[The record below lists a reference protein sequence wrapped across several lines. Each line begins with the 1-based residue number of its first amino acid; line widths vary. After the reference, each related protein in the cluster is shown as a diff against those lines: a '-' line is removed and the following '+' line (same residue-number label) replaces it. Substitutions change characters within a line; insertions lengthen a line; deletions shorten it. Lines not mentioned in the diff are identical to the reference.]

1 MQRALARKLLG
12 TLPQRQL
19 QAYFKARLPHFKQPT
34 SVEHWARRADEV
46 RHQVLDSF
54 FRGHPKGLLDLPAR
68 LEWTETLETDRG
80 YRIRKLRY
88 EGYPGMWIPALLY
101 EPIDLEDKVP
111 AVLNPNGH
119 HAGGKFMDY
128 KQARCINLAKRG
140 MLALSTEFIGMA
152 ELRADVEHNRLG
164 HLDLCGQAGMAVF
177 YLAMKRG
184 LDALLDHPHAD
195 PERVAMT
202 GLSGGGWQTAL
213 LSALDPRV
221 KVIVPVAGHSPVW
234 QRATGTNDIGDLE
247 QVPSDLCTIA
257 DFDELSAL
265 FAPRPTLLIYNR
277 EDDCC
282 FQTRRTRRSIYQPIE
297 PVFGLLGAADK
308 LGLHDNVDPGTHNY
322 ASDNR
327 SQLYKFLDQHFGL
340 RTSPEDLPYQD
351 ELRSEAELTVGLP
364 PDNATLLTLA
374 HKALVHIRQQRRQRP
389 ARPAVQARRQLHGLL
404 KLPTYEQMKIRAVG
418 KALTRRGATIRQHV
432 LTLDDTWSLGI
443 TECAPPRPKGLALVI
458 ADGGRAQAQGAV
470 QTTLDQG
477 HRVLAVDLYGTG
489 EWAHSWQYHMLLSTA
504 GQRALGLQAGQ
515 LLAVVQWAC
524 RRYRTQNLYLHT
536 QGQLMP
542 IVGLIGA
549 ALAPERFNGL
559 TTTVLMASLD
569 HLIEWPV
576 PYANAAPLFCFGLLE
591 AFDIPDLI
599 ELAAPVPIHDDNR
612 GPLRN

>member
-19 QAYFKARLPHFKQPT
+19 QAHFKAHLPHFKQPA
-34 SVEHWARRADEV
+34 SKAAWQRRGDKIRRDMLA
-46 RHQVLDSF
+46 SF
-54 FRGHPKGLLDLPAR
+54 FRGHPDGLLDLPPNI
-68 LEWTETLETDRG
+68 EWTDTIETNHG

-101 EPIDLEDKVP
+101 EPSNLSGKVP

-140 MLALSTEFIGMA
+140 MLALNSEFIGMA
-152 ELRADVEHNRLG
+152 ELRADAEHNRLG

-184 LDALLDHPHAD
+184 LDALLAHPHAD
-195 PERVAMT
+195 PARIAMT

-234 QRATGTNDIGDLE
+234 QRATCTNDIGDLE
-247 QVPSDLCTIA
+247 QVPSDLCAVA
-257 DFDELSAL
+257 DFDELSGL

-282 FQTRRTRRSIYQPIE
+282 FQTRRTRRSIYQPLK
-297 PVFGLLGAADK
+297 PVFAMYEAADK
-308 LGLHDNVDPGTHNY
+308 LGFHDNTDPGTHNY
-322 ASDNR
+322 DSDNR
-327 SQLYKFLDQHFGL
+327 SQLYQFLDKHFGVS
-340 RTSPEDLPYQD
+340 TSNNDLPYQD

-374 HKALVHIRQQRRQRP
+374 HQALVDIRRQRQQRPRRTK
-389 ARPAVQARRQLHGLL
+389 AQARRQLHTLL
-404 KLPTYEQMKIRAVG
+404 KLPTYDQVKIRPVG
-418 KALTRRGATIRQHV
+418 KAQTRQGTTIRQHV
-432 LTLDDTWSLGI
+432 LTLDQTWSLGI
-443 TECAPPRPKGLALVI
+443 TECAPPRSKGLALVI
-458 ADGGRAQAQGAV
+458 GDGGRGQTRDTVQTALAQGR
-470 QTTLDQG
+470 
-477 HRVLAVDLYGTG
+477 RVLAVDLYGTG
-489 EWAHSWQYHMLLSTA
+489 EWAQSWQYHMLLSTM
-504 GQRALGLQAGQ
+504 GQRALGLQVGQ

-524 RRYRTQNLYLHT
+524 RRHRTKDLYLHT

-542 IVGLIGA
+542 IVGLLA
-549 ALAPERFNGL
+549 TALDPGHFNGL
-559 TTTVLMASLD
+559 ATTVLMASLD

-591 AFDIPDLI
+591 NFDIPDLI
-599 ELAAPVPIHDDNR
+599 ELADPVPIDDDNR
-612 GPLRN
+612 GPLRS